1 MNGFSPFLKKE
12 FFELYRKGRLLL
24 FGILFVFFG
33 IEAPALAKLTPV
45 LFKMMS
51 DEFEQQGVIIKD
63 VTSTAATSWEQFFG
77 NLPVILIVFVI
88 VFASSV
94 TSEFSSGSI
103 IPLLTKGL
111 SRTALMLSKLTSALI
126 TWSAGLWLC
135 FGITY
140 AYTAYF
146 WKDSSVQS
154 LIPTLLLW
162 WLYSVMVIC
171 LMFIVPANTH
181 SGDDMHRRCGLCDVG
196 DRHCRFGKEVS
207 SIDPYSQYGFLH
219 RCAKHLRDNPGNSNH
234 RAGDRVLCDIQFS
247 AYRQAKDLTK
257 KKRQRILFRCLVHFF
272 GLLVLQKP

>member
-33 IEAPALAKLTPV
+33 IEAPALAKLTPA

-88 VFASSV
+88 VFAGSV

-111 SRTALMLSKLTSALI
+111 SRTAFMLSKLTSALI

-140 AYTAYF
+140 GYTAFY
-146 WKDSSVQS
+146 WKDSSVTS
-154 LIPTLLLW
+154 VLPAVLLW
-162 WLYSVMVIC
+162 WLFSVMVIC
-171 LMFIVPANTH
+171 VMFFFASLASTHIQVLIGTGCVVFAMSLLGFTQSIKKYLPSALTDGMDLCTGKKSVSDMLPAIIITAALALI
-181 SGDDMHRRCGLCDVG
+181 SAA
-196 DRHCRFGKEVS
+196 FGM
-207 SIDPYSQYGFLH
+207 ILI
-219 RCAKHLRDNPGNSNH
+219 N
-234 RAGDRVLCDIQFS
+234 
-247 AYRQAKDLTK
+247 K
-257 KKRQRILFRCLVHFF
+257 KKI
-272 GLLVLQKP
+272 

>member
-33 IEAPALAKLTPV
+33 IEAPALAKLTPA

-63 VTSTAATSWEQFFG
+63 VTSTAVTSWEQFFG

-146 WKDSSVQS
+146 WKDNSVQS

-171 LMFIVPANTH
+171 LMFFFASFLQTHIQVMICTGGVVFAMSVIGIADSVKKYLPSTLTASMDLCTGARSISSVTPAIVIAALVTV
-181 SGDDMHRRCGLCDVG
+181 C
-196 DRHCRFGKEVS
+196 
-207 SIDPYSQYGFLH
+207 
-219 RCAKHLRDNPGNSNH
+219 CA
-234 RAGDRVLCDIQFS
+234 IFS
-247 AYRQAKDLTK
+247 
-257 KKRQRILFRCLVHFF
+257 
-272 GLLVLQKP
+272 LVLIGRRKI

>member
-33 IEAPALAKLTPV
+33 IEAPALAKLTPK

-51 DEFEQQGVIIKD
+51 DEFEQQGIVIKD

-88 VFASSV
+88 VFAGSV
-94 TSEFSSGSI
+94 TNEFSSGSV

-111 SRTALMLSKLTSALI
+111 SRTAFMLSKLTSTLL

-140 AYTAYF
+140 AYTAYY
-146 WKDSSVQS
+146 WKDNSVQS
-154 LIPTLLLW
+154 VLPAIMLW
-162 WLYSVMVIC
+162 WLFSVMVIC
-171 LMFIVPANTH
+171 LMFFFASFVKTHIQVMICTGSIVFAMSIIGIAQSVKKYLPITVTESMDLCTGAESVSDIMPAIIITAAVTVC
-181 SGDDMHRRCGLCDVG
+181 SAV
-196 DRHCRFGKEVS
+196 FSV
-207 SIDPYSQYGFLH
+207 
-219 RCAKHLRDNPGNSNH
+219 
-234 RAGDRVLCDIQFS
+234 VLIS
-247 AYRQAKDLTK
+247 K
-257 KKRQRILFRCLVHFF
+257 KKL
-272 GLLVLQKP
+272 

>member
-24 FGILFVFFG
+24 FGILFLFFG
-33 IEAPALAKLTPV
+33 IEAPALAKLTPA
-45 LFKMMS
+45 LFKLMS
-51 DEFEQQGVIIKD
+51 DEFEQQGVIVKD
-63 VTSTAATSWEQFFG
+63 VTSTAAASWDQFFG

-111 SRTALMLSKLTSALI
+111 SRTAFMLSKLTIALI

-140 AYTAYF
+140 AYTAYY
-146 WKDSSVQS
+146 WKDDSVQS

-162 WLYSVMVIC
+162 WLFSVMVIC
-171 LMFIVPANTH
+171 LMYFFASFAQTHIQVMIGTGCVVFVMSVIGVADPVKKYLPSTLTDSMNFCTGAQSISTIIPAIVITTLVTVC
-181 SGDDMHRRCGLCDVG
+181 SV
-196 DRHCRFGKEVS
+196 V
-207 SIDPYSQYGFLH
+207 
-219 RCAKHLRDNPGNSNH
+219 
-234 RAGDRVLCDIQFS
+234 FS
-247 AYRQAKDLTK
+247 
-257 KKRQRILFRCLVHFF
+257 
-272 GLLVLQKP
+272 LVLIGKRKV

>member
-24 FGILFVFFG
+24 FGILFLFFG
-33 IEAPALAKLTPV
+33 IEAPAIAKLTPA
-45 LFKMMS
+45 LFKLMS
-51 DEFEQQGVIIKD
+51 DEFEQQGVIVKD
-63 VTSTAATSWEQFFG
+63 VTSTAAASWDQFFG

-111 SRTALMLSKLTSALI
+111 SRTAFMLSKLTSALI

-140 AYTAYF
+140 AYTAYY
-146 WKDSSVQS
+146 WKDDSVQS

-162 WLYSVMVIC
+162 WLFSVMVIC
-171 LMFIVPANTH
+171 LMYFFASFAQTHIQVMIGTGCVVFVMSVIGVADPVKKYLPSTLTDSMNFCTGKTSVADIIPAIIIAGTICA
-181 SGDDMHRRCGLCDVG
+181 GAGVLGVVLIGRR
-196 DRHCRFGKEVS
+196 
-207 SIDPYSQYGFLH
+207 
-219 RCAKHLRDNPGNSNH
+219 
-234 RAGDRVLCDIQFS
+234 RV
-247 AYRQAKDLTK
+247 
-257 KKRQRILFRCLVHFF
+257 
-272 GLLVLQKP
+272 